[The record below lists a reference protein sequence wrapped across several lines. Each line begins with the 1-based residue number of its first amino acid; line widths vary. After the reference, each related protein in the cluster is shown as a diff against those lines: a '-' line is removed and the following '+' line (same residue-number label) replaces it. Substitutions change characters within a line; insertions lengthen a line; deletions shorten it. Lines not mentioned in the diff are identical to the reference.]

1 MIMDAV
7 SVSNLFQGAHAQFDA
22 VLMLTW
28 SNWRTEPRSNRYHYA
43 SRFARHMPVYFVQP
57 IAQVG
62 APLLCES
69 SEVPGVELVETG
81 RDLTAREA
89 DELLELLRDRGIAR
103 PLVWIYNPIDFQQ
116 VLVRL
121 TASFKVFHATEDYF
135 TASESLR
142 VWRIDQIREALR
154 ALLPEVDLLVS
165 VSQGVQASI
174 LRGVGLPHRHL
185 VAPNGCDAA
194 FYERVV
200 GETAFSRPEQCRRR
214 AVYQGAIN
222 ERIDFDLLKSIALAM
237 PDWDFIFCGA
247 AVDSGDWQ
255 SLRKLK
261 NVTFLGSL
269 APERVAAE
277 MVQSDV
283 GLVPFKQDAWIR
295 NSLPLKA
302 YEYVACGLPVV
313 SVPIDALQAQPN
325 LFAIANDGASF
336 VARIREAAAT
346 RLHLAALEVRQQAA
360 RANSYDARFGQIC
373 AEIEAGVKQR
383 RGCRRAVAVLG
394 GNRVE
399 TYSSWSTLLRMQLS
413 MDVFFLRPPGSTG
426 HSDAAHADD
435 DALDFFDMVL
445 IDALDVP
452 QWTALG
458 APARRWLDR
467 FSGVR
472 VLLVDG
478 LASDREAILS
488 TVRDLRRMQAY
499 RADWIFCASGVED
512 GLLPPSWSFAP
523 GRIVRTQAL
532 GHNPPD
538 ATQAVRWAGE
548 LLGLPVLPRSRYPWF
563 ASLCLMTAKGQMRTM
578 IPLEGLAGI
587 QGGHALGSLQGSTG
601 RVAESKSGPGQEGR
615 KSQTTKLLVKY
626 SLPLRVVVRSTLWRL
641 LRLVKSS
648 DVLTLLALNVWSRL
662 PGFARVLIQ
671 RSMQRR

>member
-1 MIMDAV
+1 MIKEAV
-7 SVSNLFQGAHAQFDA
+7 SVPDFFHEVHAQFDA

-43 SRFARHMPVYFVQP
+43 TRFARHMPVYFVQP

-89 DELLELLRDRGIAR
+89 DELLQLLRDRGIAR

-121 TASFKVFHATEDYF
+121 TANFRVFHATEDYF
-135 TASESLR
+135 TASDSLR

-174 LRGVGLPHRHL
+174 SRVMGLPPRHL
-185 VAPNGCDAA
+185 IAPNGCDAA
-194 FYERVV
+194 FYARFV
-200 GETAFSRPEQCRRR
+200 GKAAFSRHEWCRQR

-222 ERIDFDLLKSIALAM
+222 DRIDFELLQSIAMAM

-247 AVDSGDWQ
+247 AVDSADWQ
-255 SLRKLK
+255 ALRRLK
-261 NVTFLGSL
+261 NVNYMGSL

-277 MVQSDV
+277 MVNSDV

-313 SVPIDALQAQPN
+313 SVPIDALQAQPD

-336 VARIREAAAT
+336 VARIREAVST
-346 RLHLAALEVRQQAA
+346 RFLPTALEMRQQAA
-360 RANSYDARFGQIC
+360 RVNSYDARFERIW
-373 AEIEAGVKQR
+373 AEIGAGVKQR
-383 RGCRRAVAVLG
+383 RGLRRTVAVLG
-394 GNRVE
+394 GNSVE
-399 TYSSWSTLLRMQLS
+399 ARSSWGDLLRMQLS
-413 MDVFFLRPPGSTG
+413 MDVFFLRPPASTG
-426 HSDAAHADD
+426 RLDASQADD
-435 DALDFFDMVL
+435 DTLDFFDMVL
-445 IDALDVP
+445 IGAPDVS
-452 QWTALG
+452 QWTVPG
-458 APARRWLDR
+458 TPAQRWLNR

-472 VLLVDG
+472 VLVVEG
-478 LASDREAILS
+478 LTSDREAILS
-488 TVRDLRRMQAY
+488 TTRDLRRMKAY
-499 RADWIFCASGVED
+499 RPDFIFCVAAVED
-512 GLLPPSWSFAP
+512 GVLPPSWSFVPA
-523 GRIVRTQAL
+523 RIVRTQAL

-538 ATQAVRWAGE
+538 ATHAFRWACE
-548 LLGLPVLPRSRYPWF
+548 LLNLPVLPRSRYPWF
-563 ASLCLMTAKGQMRTM
+563 VSLCQMTANGQLRTVL
-578 IPLEGLAGI
+578 PLGGLAGMMGSYTVSAS
-587 QGGHALGSLQGSTG
+587 QGAFDTG
-601 RVAESKSGPGQEGR
+601 AESKSGIGQEGR
-615 KSQTTKLLVKY
+615 KTPPTKLSVKY

-641 LRLVKSS
+641 LRWVKSS

-662 PGFARVLIQ
+662 PGFARAVILK
-671 RSMQRR
+671 SMQRR